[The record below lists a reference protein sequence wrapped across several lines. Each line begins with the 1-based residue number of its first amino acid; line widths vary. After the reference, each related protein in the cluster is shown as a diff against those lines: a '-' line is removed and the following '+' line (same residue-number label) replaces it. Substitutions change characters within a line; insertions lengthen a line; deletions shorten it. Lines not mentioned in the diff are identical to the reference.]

1 MPTKRIEYIDALRG
15 FAMISVVYSHILFFG
30 FSDSFGNDFSLGG
43 NEFLSFNSLFILF
56 RMPLFFFI
64 SGFILYR
71 NDFEWNTQNIASFIT
86 KKAKI
91 QLIPTLFFLFIYTFI
106 TDASFIDSCCNSS
119 KWGYWFTVALFE
131 YFIIYVLY
139 RFICNLIG
147 KKNGID
153 WILII
158 GSLMLYFMV
167 TPSCLRWLNII
178 DTTACGIIGLE
189 NLKYFL
195 FFAIGTLVKKHFGN
209 IQMLLDKSLV
219 SGIGILLFFGICI
232 YVLHDG
238 YFFNALYTHLFLI
251 TSGFLGLMIVFSF
264 FRKYQSAFTSDT
276 VIGKS
281 LQYIGRRTLDIY
293 LLHYF
298 FLPRNLEV
306 IGRFFSNNPNQT
318 LELVLSLILALI
330 VIGICLVTSQI
341 IRISPILAHW
351 LFGAKTTN

>member
-1 MPTKRIEYIDALRG
+1 MSTRRIEYIDALRG
-15 FAMISVVYSHILFFG
+15 FAMILVVSPHILVFG
-30 FSDSFGNDFSLGG
+30 CSHSLGDDFSLGG
-43 NEFLSFNSLFILF
+43 NNFLSFNSLFVLF
-56 RMPLFFFI
+56 HMPLFFFI
-64 SGFILYR
+64 SGFLLYKK
-71 NDFEWNTQNIASFIT
+71 DFEWNLQNMTLLIT
-86 KKAKI
+86 KKAKSL
-91 QLIPTLFFLFIYTFI
+91 LIPTLFFLFIYTFI
-106 TDASFIDSCCNSS
+106 TDASFIDCFCKSS

-131 YFIIYVLY
+131 YFVIYVLY
-139 RFICNLIG
+139 RFICNLLG

-178 DTTACGIIGLE
+178 DTITCGIIGLE

-195 FFAIGTLVKKHFGN
+195 FFAIGTLVKRHFGN

-219 SGIGILLFFGICI
+219 SGVGVLLFFGMCI

-238 YFFNALYTHLFLI
+238 FFSNALITHLFLI

-264 FRKYQSAFTSDT
+264 FRKYQSAFTTDT
-276 VIGKS
+276 LIGKS
-281 LQYIGRRTLDIY
+281 LQYIGRRILDIY

-306 IGRFFSNNPNQT
+306 IGHFFSNNPNQT
-318 LELVLSLILALI
+318 LELVVSLILALI
-330 VIGICLVTSQI
+330 VICFCLVTSQV

-351 LFGAKTTN
+351 LLGAKTTN